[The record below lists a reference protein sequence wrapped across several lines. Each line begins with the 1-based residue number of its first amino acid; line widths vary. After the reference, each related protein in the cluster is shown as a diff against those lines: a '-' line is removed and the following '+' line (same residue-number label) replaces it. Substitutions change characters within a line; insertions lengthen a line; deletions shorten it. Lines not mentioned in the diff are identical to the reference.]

1 MFKASEFTGYDAKDK
16 CQWRLKST
24 GIFNKISI
32 VFDNALVT
40 KLYILRV
47 FSISISTIINMYGLE
62 EQEDFQKY
70 TY

>member
-24 GIFNKISI
+24 RIFNKISI

-47 FSISISTIINMYGLE
+47 SLYQFLP
-62 EQEDFQKY
+62 
-70 TY
+70 